1 MKEIHFYF
9 DVISPYA
16 WLAFQALPK
25 ALAGISHRVHYHPV
39 VFGAMLK
46 HHGQLGPA
54 EMPGKRDWTYRQVM
68 WLAKQ
73 QGTDLQM
80 PASHPFN
87 SLVLLR
93 LAVAASDN
101 GQPNLVQISEAAFAG
116 AFNGM
121 NHTHRHTRRWHI
133 RIVAGQDLFGTVLQT
148 RKETHG
154 LVLDA
159 LQPHYPKRLLS
170 VAVAASDNGQPNRY
184 VVESIFK
191 HVWCTGLE
199 ASDAERYA
207 ALQLHLLS
215 QATSSSK
222 DPQSVEVKQLLQQQ
236 TQEAIDLGLF
246 GVPSMVVNGQVFW
259 GQDALP
265 MLRAYLQGDAWFES
279 ADWQD
284 AGKLPVG
291 IRRTPASK

>member
-1 MKEIHFYF
+1 LAKHQTALRQEASNGKAMKEIHFFF
-9 DVISPYA
+9 DFISPYA
-16 WLAFQALPK
+16 WLAFKALPQS
-25 ALAGISHRVHYHPV
+25 LEGISYRVHYHPV

-87 SLVLLR
+87 SLSLLR

-101 GQPNLVQISEAAFAG
+101 GE
-116 AFNGM
+116 
-121 NHTHRHTRRWHI
+121 
-133 RIVAGQDLFGTVLQT
+133 
-148 RKETHG
+148 
-154 LVLDA
+154 
-159 LQPHYPKRLLS
+159 
-170 VAVAASDNGQPNRY
+170 PNRY

-199 ASDAERYA
+199 ASDAERLE

-215 QATSSSK
+215 QANVSLK

-236 TQEAIDLGLF
+236 TQQAIDLGLF

-279 ADWQD
+279 ADWLD
-284 AGKLPVG
+284 VGKLPVG

>member
-1 MKEIHFYF
+1 MIDIHFYF
-9 DVISPYA
+9 DFISPYA
-16 WLAFQALPK
+16 WLAFKTLPQS
-25 ALAGISHRVHYHPV
+25 LEGISHRVHYHPV

-54 EMPGKRDWTYRQVM
+54 EMSGKRDWTYRQVM

-73 QGTDLQM
+73 QGTDLKM

-87 SLVLLR
+87 SLALLR
-93 LAVAASDN
+93 LAVATSDN
-101 GQPNLVQISEAAFAG
+101 GE
-116 AFNGM
+116 
-121 NHTHRHTRRWHI
+121 
-133 RIVAGQDLFGTVLQT
+133 
-148 RKETHG
+148 
-154 LVLDA
+154 
-159 LQPHYPKRLLS
+159 
-170 VAVAASDNGQPNRY
+170 PNRY

-199 ASDAERYA
+199 ASDAERLE
-207 ALQLHLLS
+207 ALQLHLSS
-215 QATSSSK
+215 QANASLK

-236 TQEAIDLGLF
+236 TQQAIDLGLF

-265 MLRAYLQGDAWFES
+265 MLRAYLQGDVWFES

-284 AGKLPVG
+284 VGKLPVG

>member
-9 DVISPYA
+9 DFISPYA

-25 ALAGISHRVHYHPV
+25 ALEGISHRVHYHPV

-68 WLAKQ
+68 WLAQQ

-87 SLVLLR
+87 SLALLR
-93 LAVAASDN
+93 LAVAA
-101 GQPNLVQISEAAFAG
+101 
-116 AFNGM
+116 
-121 NHTHRHTRRWHI
+121 
-133 RIVAGQDLFGTVLQT
+133 
-148 RKETHG
+148 
-154 LVLDA
+154 
-159 LQPHYPKRLLS
+159 
-170 VAVAASDNGQPNRY
+170 AASASDENSGQPNRY

-191 HVWCTGLE
+191 HVWCSGLE
-199 ASDAERYA
+199 ATDAQRFE

-215 QATSSSK
+215 QAHLTSE

-236 TQEAIDLGLF
+236 TQQAIDLGLF
-246 GVPSMVVNGQVFW
+246 GVPSIVVDGQIFW

-265 MLRAYLQGDAWFES
+265 MLRAYLQGDVWFES
-279 ADWQD
+279 ADWVD

-291 IRRTPASK
+291 IRRTPAPQ

>member
-1 MKEIHFYF
+1 
-9 DVISPYA
+9 
-16 WLAFQALPK
+16 
-25 ALAGISHRVHYHPV
+25 
-39 VFGAMLK
+39 
-46 HHGQLGPA
+46 
-54 EMPGKRDWTYRQVM
+54 MPGKRDWTYRQVM

-73 QGTDLQM
+73 QGTHLQM

-87 SLVLLR
+87 SLALLR
-93 LAVAASDN
+93 L
-101 GQPNLVQISEAAFAG
+101 
-116 AFNGM
+116 
-121 NHTHRHTRRWHI
+121 
-133 RIVAGQDLFGTVLQT
+133 
-148 RKETHG
+148 
-154 LVLDA
+154 
-159 LQPHYPKRLLS
+159 
-170 VAVAASDNGQPNRY
+170 AVAASDNGQPNRY

>member
-1 MKEIHFYF
+1 
-9 DVISPYA
+9 
-16 WLAFQALPK
+16 
-25 ALAGISHRVHYHPV
+25 
-39 VFGAMLK
+39 MLK

-87 SLVLLR
+87 SLSLLR

-101 GQPNLVQISEAAFAG
+101 GE
-116 AFNGM
+116 
-121 NHTHRHTRRWHI
+121 
-133 RIVAGQDLFGTVLQT
+133 
-148 RKETHG
+148 
-154 LVLDA
+154 
-159 LQPHYPKRLLS
+159 
-170 VAVAASDNGQPNRY
+170 PNRY

-199 ASDAERYA
+199 ASDAERLE
-207 ALQLHLLS
+207 ALQLHLRS
-215 QATSSSK
+215 QAHLSLK

-236 TQEAIDLGLF
+236 TQQAIDLGLF

-279 ADWQD
+279 ADWLD
-284 AGKLPVG
+284 VGKLPVG

>member
-9 DVISPYA
+9 DFISPYA

-25 ALAGISHRVHYHPV
+25 ALEGISHRVHYHPV

-68 WLAKQ
+68 WLAQQ

-87 SLVLLR
+87 SLALLR
-93 LAVAASDN
+93 LAVAA
-101 GQPNLVQISEAAFAG
+101 
-116 AFNGM
+116 
-121 NHTHRHTRRWHI
+121 
-133 RIVAGQDLFGTVLQT
+133 
-148 RKETHG
+148 
-154 LVLDA
+154 
-159 LQPHYPKRLLS
+159 
-170 VAVAASDNGQPNRY
+170 AASASDENSGQPNRY

-191 HVWCTGLE
+191 HVWCSGLE
-199 ASDAERYA
+199 ATDAQRFE

-215 QATSSSK
+215 QAHLTLK
-222 DPQSVEVKQLLQQQ
+222 DPQSLEVKQLLQQH

-246 GVPSMVVNGQVFW
+246 GVPSMVVDGQVFW

-279 ADWQD
+279 ADWVD

-291 IRRTPASK
+291 IRRTPATK

>member
-9 DVISPYA
+9 DFISPYA

-25 ALAGISHRVHYHPV
+25 TLEGISHRVHYHPV

-87 SLVLLR
+87 SLSLLR
-93 LAVAASDN
+93 LAVAASDI
-101 GQPNLVQISEAAFAG
+101 GE
-116 AFNGM
+116 
-121 NHTHRHTRRWHI
+121 
-133 RIVAGQDLFGTVLQT
+133 
-148 RKETHG
+148 
-154 LVLDA
+154 
-159 LQPHYPKRLLS
+159 
-170 VAVAASDNGQPNRY
+170 PNRY

-199 ASDAERYA
+199 ASDAERLE
-207 ALQLHLLS
+207 ALQVHLLS
-215 QATSSSK
+215 QANLSLK

-236 TQEAIDLGLF
+236 TQQAIDLGLF
-246 GVPSMVVNGQVFW
+246 GVSN
-259 GQDALP
+259 
-265 MLRAYLQGDAWFES
+265 YL
-279 ADWQD
+279 
-284 AGKLPVG
+284 
-291 IRRTPASK
+291 

>member
-1 MKEIHFYF
+1 M
-9 DVISPYA
+9 
-16 WLAFQALPK
+16 
-25 ALAGISHRVHYHPV
+25 HYHPV

-73 QGTDLQM
+73 QDTDLQM

-87 SLVLLR
+87 SLALLR

-101 GQPNLVQISEAAFAG
+101 GE
-116 AFNGM
+116 
-121 NHTHRHTRRWHI
+121 
-133 RIVAGQDLFGTVLQT
+133 
-148 RKETHG
+148 
-154 LVLDA
+154 
-159 LQPHYPKRLLS
+159 
-170 VAVAASDNGQPNRY
+170 PNRY

-199 ASDAERYA
+199 ASDAERFA
-207 ALQLHLLS
+207 ALQSHLFS
-215 QATSSSK
+215 QANVSLK

-236 TQEAIDLGLF
+236 TQQAIDLGLF